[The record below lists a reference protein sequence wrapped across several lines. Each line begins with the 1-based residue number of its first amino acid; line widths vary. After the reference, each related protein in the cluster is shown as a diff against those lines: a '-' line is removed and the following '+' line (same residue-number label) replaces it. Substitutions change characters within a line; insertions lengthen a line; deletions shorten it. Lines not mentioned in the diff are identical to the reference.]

1 MSVRL
6 ALLGLL
12 LDQASHGYRL
22 KTRYDSMVDPG
33 GAIQPAQIYST
44 LARLERDGLVTHSE
58 AEPDG
63 GPSRRVYDL
72 TLEGRVELDR
82 WLSEPLEPAPNLQAL
97 LYTKVVIAIL
107 SGSRIEPL
115 LDAQREAH
123 LMRMRELTGLRLSRD
138 PAIAVLAEYALF
150 HLEADLKWLDLVV
163 GKIEDL
169 ANRVAA
175 DERQGKKG

>member
-12 LDQASHGYRL
+12 LDQSSHGYRL
-22 KTRYDSMVDPG
+22 KTRYDSLVDPDSTI
-33 GAIQPAQIYST
+33 APAQIYST

-58 AEPDG
+58 VDPDA
-63 GPSRRVYDL
+63 GPLRRVYGL
-72 TLEGRVELDR
+72 TPEGRAELDR
-82 WLSEPLEPAPNLQAL
+82 WLAEPIEPAPHLQAL

-107 SGSRIEPL
+107 SGGRVEPL

-123 LMRMRELTGLRLSRD
+123 LVRMRELTGLRLSRD

-150 HLEADLKWLDLVV
+150 HLEADLKWLDVVV
-163 GKIEDL
+163 GKVEDL
-169 ANRVAA
+169 VIRVAA
-175 DERQGKKG
+175 EERQGKKR